1 MNVTPPPP
9 QRATPYSASEAKATY
24 KKVFLRI
31 IPFLIFC
38 YLFNFL
44 DRINVAFAKLQF
56 TRELHFSEAVYGL
69 GSGVFYIG
77 YSLFEVP
84 SNLML
89 DKIGI
94 RKTLVRIMVLWGL
107 FSCATAF
114 MRLPSHYYVIRI
126 LLGAAEAGFFPGI
139 LFYVTK
145 WVPLSRRAWI
155 TALFFMSVPFSG
167 MVGGPLSGWVM
178 QNLSG
183 VHRLAGWQWLFLV
196 EGMPA
201 CVLGVVAFFYLSDS
215 PQQASWLTPR
225 EKGIIL
231 SDLEREAEA
240 DRRHTHRSIGA
251 ALRVPGFYVL
261 AYLSFA
267 VFTGIGGVTFWL
279 PTIIRNSGVKGILN
293 IGLLS
298 SLPYAA
304 GALTQILVARH
315 SDRMLERRWHFAVP
329 AMAASLGWMVMPW
342 FAHSPVFSLLLLTLA
357 ALGILGAAPT
367 FWSMPGTFL
376 TGPARAAGIALI
388 SSIGAAASFASPSI
402 VGWLAARTGSL
413 AAGQYYLGAVI
424 LVSAFLVLA
433 GFRDPRMKAA
443 RTGA

>member
-1 MNVTPPPP
+1 MNSGAAGAQQP
-9 QRATPYSASEAKATY
+9 PYSQAEADSTY
-24 KKVFLRI
+24 SKIFWRI
-31 IPFLIFC
+31 IPFLIVC

-56 TRELHFSEAVYGL
+56 THDLHFSEAVYGL
-69 GSGVFYIG
+69 GSGIFYIG

-84 SNLML
+84 SNIML

-107 FSCATAF
+107 ISAATAF
-114 MRLPSHYYVIRI
+114 MRLPQHYYFIRT

-145 WVPLSRRAWI
+145 WVPLRRRARI

-167 MVGGPLSGWVM
+167 IVGGPLSGWIM

-183 VHRLAGWQWLFLV
+183 FHGLAGWQWLFIA
-196 EGMPA
+196 EGIPA
-201 CVLGVVAFFYLSDS
+201 CILGVIAFFYLSDG
-215 PQQASWLTPR
+215 PKEAPWLTAGER
-225 EKGIIL
+225 AIVL
-231 SDLEREAEA
+231 YDLEKEAEV
-240 DRRHTHRSIGA
+240 DRRHTQRSIGA
-251 ALRVPGFYVL
+251 ALKTPEFYVL

-279 PTIIRNSGVKGILN
+279 PTIIRNSGVKGVLH

-304 GALTQILVARH
+304 GALTQVLVAKH

-329 AMAASLGWMVMPW
+329 ALVATTGWILLPSVATNP
-342 FAHSPVFSLLLLTLA
+342 ALSLLLVTMS

-388 SSIGAAASFASPSI
+388 SAIGAAASFASPSI
-402 VGWLAARTGSL
+402 VGWLSTRTGSL
-413 AAGQYYLGAVI
+413 AAGQYYLGTVI
-424 LVSAFLVLA
+424 LLAAVLVVT
-433 GFRDPRMKAA
+433 GFRDPRMSAA
-443 RTGA
+443 RAGE

>member
-1 MNVTPPPP
+1 MCALEELSSLKRKEPPVNSLM
-9 QRATPYSASEAKATY
+9 A
-24 KKVFLRI
+24 
-31 IPFLIFC
+31 
-38 YLFNFL
+38 
-44 DRINVAFAKLQF
+44 
-56 TRELHFSEAVYGL
+56 
-69 GSGVFYIG
+69 GSGIFYIG

-84 SNLML
+84 SNIML

-107 FSCATAF
+107 ISAATAF
-114 MRLPSHYYVIRI
+114 MRLPQHYYIIRT

-167 MVGGPLSGWVM
+167 IVGGPLSGWIL

-183 VHRLAGWQWLFLV
+183 FRGIAGWQWLFIV
-196 EGMPA
+196 EGIPP
-201 CVLGVVAFFYLSDS
+201 CILGITAFFYLSDG
-215 PQQASWLTPR
+215 PNDAPWLTASER
-225 EKGIIL
+225 AIVL
-231 SDLEREAEA
+231 YDLEKEAEL

-251 ALRVPGFYVL
+251 ALRTPGFYVL
-261 AYLSFA
+261 AFLSFA

-279 PTIIRNSGVKGILN
+279 PTIIRNSGVRGVLN

-304 GALTQILVARH
+304 GALTQVLVARH

-329 AMAASLGWMVMPW
+329 AMTAAVGWMIMPSV
-342 FAHSPVFSLLLLTLA
+342 AHSPALSLLLLTMS

-388 SSIGAAASFASPSI
+388 SAIGAAASFASPSI
-402 VGWLAARTGSL
+402 VGWLSTRTGSL
-413 AAGQYYLGAVI
+413 AAGQYYLGTVI
-424 LVSAFLVLA
+424 LLSAVLVVV
-433 GFRDPRMKAA
+433 GFRDPRMSAA
-443 RTGA
+443 RSST

>member
-1 MNVTPPPP
+1 MNGTASLQTTPPP
-9 QRATPYSASEAKATY
+9 YSESEARATY

-69 GSGVFYIG
+69 GSGIFYIG

-84 SNLML
+84 SNIML

-107 FSCATAF
+107 FSAATAF
-114 MRLPSHYYVIRI
+114 MRLPSHYYLIRI

-167 MVGGPLSGWVM
+167 IVGGPLSGWVM
-178 QNLSG
+178 HSFSG
-183 VHRLAGWQWLFLV
+183 YHGLAGWQWLFLV

-201 CVLGVVAFFYLSDS
+201 CVLGIVAFFYLSDG
-215 PQQASWLTPR
+215 PQDAPWLTAR
-225 EKGIIL
+225 EKGVIL
-231 SDLEREAEA
+231 YDLEREAEA
-240 DRRHTHRSIGA
+240 DRRHSHRSIAA

-261 AYLSFA
+261 AFLSFA

-279 PTIIRNSGVKGILN
+279 PTIIRNSGVQGILN

-304 GALTQILVARH
+304 GALTQVLVARH
-315 SDRMLERRWHFAVP
+315 SDRMLERRWHFAIP
-329 AMAASLGWMVMPW
+329 AMVASVGWLVMPA
-342 FAHSPVFSLLLLTLA
+342 FAHSPALSLLLLTLS

-402 VGWLAARTGSL
+402 VGWLSARTGSL
-413 AAGQYYLGAVI
+413 AAGQYYLGTVI
-424 LVSAFLVLA
+424 LMSALLVLT

-443 RTGA
+443 KAGE